1 MVLIQAAM
9 HVLHGRLS
17 ERSFLSLPVALDYPF
32 YLSPRQ
38 LRTVLACLAV
48 ITPTLNVASDP
59 LVQEAHM
66 HTPKLAH
73 SQNSLHSPALVRRL
87 IRMTNIRH
95 DDVVVEIGAGRGII
109 TRQLAKV
116 CSKVIAIEYDAAL
129 YDKLKHDLRAM
140 GNVEIHCRD
149 FLAYLLPKREFKIFA
164 NIPFNITS
172 AIMAH
177 ITKGKHLPA
186 DAYLIMQEEAA
197 RRYSGRPYARESLHS
212 LLIKPRFKLRII
224 HQFANTDFS
233 PIPNAH
239 IVFLHIHRRNVPL
252 LREAEYEQYRDFL
265 CFVFSQHGKD
275 IEERTRAIFTRPQ
288 LSRVAR
294 EWRFSAAARPIDLS
308 VDQWL
313 GIFSY
318 YLMGVSAE
326 KQRLVQGAE
335 KRLLKQQSRL
345 AKIHRNRRNQP

>member
-1 MVLIQAAM
+1 M

-32 YLSPRQ
+32 YLSPWK
-38 LRTVLACLAV
+38 LRVVFSTSCCP
-48 ITPTLNVASDP
+48 TPAWNVASDP

-87 IRMTNIRH
+87 IRITNIRH

-129 YDKLKHDLRAM
+129 YDELKHDLRAM
-140 GNVEIHCRD
+140 DNVELHFGD
-149 FLAYLLPKREFKIFA
+149 FLTYDLPAREFKILA

-177 ITKGKHLPA
+177 ITTGDHLPT
-186 DAYLIMQEEAA
+186 DAYLLMQEEAA
-197 RRYSGRPYARESLHS
+197 RKYSGRPYSKESLKS
-212 LLIKPRFKLRII
+212 LLIKPQFKPRVI
-224 HQFANTDFS
+224 HHFANTDFV
-233 PIPNAH
+233 PVPKVR
-239 IVFLHIHRRNVPL
+239 IVFLHMHRRRVSL
-252 LREAEYEQYRDFL
+252 LKDTEYKRYRDFL

-288 LSRVAR
+288 LGHLAR
-294 EWRFSAAARPIDLS
+294 KWQFSTAARPIDLS
-308 VDQWL
+308 IDQWL
-313 GIFSY
+313 GIFLY
-318 YLMGVSAE
+318 YMTGVSAE
-326 KQRLVQGAE
+326 KQRLVEGAE
-335 KRLLKQQSRL
+335 NRLLKQQSRL
-345 AKIHRNRRNQP
+345 VKIHRSSRAFKEK

>member
-1 MVLIQAAM
+1 MYI
-9 HVLHGRLS
+9 
-17 ERSFLSLPVALDYPF
+17 
-32 YLSPRQ
+32 
-38 LRTVLACLAV
+38 
-48 ITPTLNVASDP
+48 
-59 LVQEAHM
+59 
-66 HTPKLAH
+66 PKLAH
-73 SQNSLHSPALVRRL
+73 SQNFLHSSALVKRL
-87 IRMTNIRH
+87 MNMTNITS
-95 DDVVVEIGAGRGII
+95 DDIVVEIGPGRGII

-116 CSKVIAIEYDAAL
+116 CSKVIAIEYDVAL
-129 YDKLKHDLRAM
+129 CNKLRHDLRAM

-149 FLAYLLPKREFKIFA
+149 FLAYLLPKHEFKIFA

-252 LREAEYEQYRDFL
+252 LREAEYKPYLDFL

-275 IEERTRAIFTRPQ
+275 IGERTRAVFTKPQ
-288 LSRVAR
+288 ISRLAR

-313 GIFSY
+313 GVFSY
-318 YLMGVSAE
+318 YLTGVSAE
-326 KQRLVQGAE
+326 KQRLVEGAE
-335 KRLLKQQSRL
+335 NRLLKQQSRL
-345 AKIHRNRRNQP
+345 VKIHRNRSSRGGIGSSQL